1 MVADLELCEA
11 APNGYAVMKF
21 GRLTGD
27 SADAAGLRL
36 YGMVNVR
43 FSDQRWIQPAGQVRA
58 MRLLRLTDDGYRIV
72 TTAEAGVRFEVDEPF
87 RMSFDPVQLLD
98 L

>member
-1 MVADLELCEA
+1 
-11 APNGYAVMKF
+11 
-21 GRLTGD
+21 
-27 SADAAGLRL
+27 
-36 YGMVNVR
+36 
-43 FSDQRWIQPAGQVRA
+43 